1 MKKRLKFILLFLINL
16 FLLLNLVYF
25 GFALINSFSYDI
37 VNFFIDNHTLNDRI
51 SDLIIKYHTLIIL
64 ILGIFGYGWLLSS
77 PLFHILDWLNYLSRD
92 KYEEPVD
99 RNGVARSLSKRTGSI
114 KYTFILY
121 KNILYQL
128 QYLTNS
134 LKESKKK
141 EKEIEKKKREW
152 VAGIAHDLKTPLSYI
167 KGYSSMLLS
176 SDKWTE
182 DDRILFLK
190 KIEEKTEYME
200 TLLQD
205 LNDTFKFEY
214 QNEDIDIVKQE
225 QDIINFIKNI
235 VLEFANNP
243 SAKDYEIE
251 LFNYIGEKF
260 LYSFS
265 APLLQRVLNNLLGN
279 AVIHNPKGTNI
290 GIILKIESQFLVI
303 TVKDDGVGIQEEIK
317 NHIFDRYYKGNSE
330 TGIGSGLG
338 LHISNQFIEAH
349 GGNIKLDNDTENGT
363 SLRIC
368 LPL

>member
-1 MKKRLKFILLFLINL
+1 MKIRLKFILLFLINL

-25 GFALINSFSYDI
+25 GFALINSFSFDI
-37 VNFFIDNHTLNDRI
+37 INFFIEDHTLNDKI
-51 SDLIIKYHTLIIL
+51 SDFIIKYHTLIIL
-64 ILGIFGYGWLLSS
+64 ILVIFSYGWLLSS
-77 PLFHILDWLNYLSRD
+77 PLFHILEWINYLSKD

-121 KNILYQL
+121 KNILNHL

-152 VAGIAHDLKTPLSYI
+152 VADIAHDLKTPLSYI

-182 DDRILFLK
+182 EDRLLFLK

-200 TLLQD
+200 ALLQD

-214 QNEDIDIVKQE
+214 QNEDIVKQE
-225 QDIINFIKNI
+225 QDIITFIKKI

-243 SAKDYEIE
+243 SAKDYAVE
-251 LFNYIGEKF
+251 LFNYIDEEF
-260 LYSFS
+260 YYPFS

-279 AVIHNPKGTNI
+279 AIIHNPKETNI
-290 GIILKIESQFLVI
+290 SVILKIESEFLI
-303 TVKDDGVGIQEEIK
+303 IIVKDDGVGIQEEIK
-317 NHIFDRYYKGNSE
+317 NHIFDRYYKGNSVAKK
-330 TGIGSGLG
+330 GSGLG

-349 GGNIKLDNDTENGT
+349 GGNIKLEKDVETGT